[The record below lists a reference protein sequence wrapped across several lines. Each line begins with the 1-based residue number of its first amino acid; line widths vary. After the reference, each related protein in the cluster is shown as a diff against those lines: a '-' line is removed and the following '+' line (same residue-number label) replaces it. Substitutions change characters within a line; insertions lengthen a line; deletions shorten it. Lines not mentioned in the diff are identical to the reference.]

1 MEYTVNGEPLQHRR
15 HITVTAVVEAE
26 TGDAAPK
33 GVAVAVNGDVV
44 PASNWSYEVT
54 NGDVLDILTAVQG
67 G

>member
-1 MEYTVNGEPLQHRR
+1 MEYTLNGKRR
-15 HITVTAVVEAE
+15 NSEGHITVAAVVKAE
-26 TGDAAPK
+26 TGDASPK

-44 PASNWSYEVT
+44 PASNWSYEVS

>member
-1 MEYTVNGEPLQHRR
+1 MDYTLNGEPR
-15 HITVTAVVEAE
+15 HSDGPITVSAIVEAE
-26 TGDAAPK
+26 TGDASPK

-54 NGDVLDILTAVQG
+54 HGDVLDILTAVQG

>member
-1 MEYTVNGEPLQHRR
+1 MEYTVNGEPRNSDR
-15 HITVTAVVEAE
+15 YITVAAIVEAE
-26 TGDAAPK
+26 TGNASPK

-54 NGDVLDILTAVQG
+54 DGDELDILVAVQG

>member
-1 MEYTVNGEPLQHRR
+1 M
-15 HITVTAVVEAE
+15 TAVVEAE

>member
-1 MEYTVNGEPLQHRR
+1 MEYTVNGEPRSSDR

-44 PASNWSYEVT
+44 PASNWSYEVS

>member
-1 MEYTVNGEPLQHRR
+1 MDYTLNGEPRNSDGP
-15 HITVTAVVEAE
+15 ITVGTIVEAE

-44 PASNWSYEVT
+44 PASNWSYEVA
-54 NGDVLDILTAVQG
+54 NGDELDILIAVQG